1 MGWAA
6 GGETP
11 RGGVLRLAERA
22 LFLRPAVARVA
33 EDALARFAL
42 SLALVD
48 GLVERHTRRS
58 SPLVP
63 MIAVPRTMR
72 LSRGLMLFETQMRAS
87 LRATVLGE
95 ARVL

>member
-1 MGWAA
+1 MLGGLVGWAA

-48 GLVERHTRRS
+48 GLVELHTCRS
-58 SPLVP
+58 S
-63 MIAVPRTMR
+63 
-72 LSRGLMLFETQMRAS
+72 G
-87 LRATVLGE
+87 
-95 ARVL
+95 RVLIKPNLKLVAGLQLRMPLS